1 MALLP
6 HNKAVIAAGRCN
18 HDVACRH
25 LIAADP
31 VLRALI
37 TQVGVCTLAPRRRY
51 FETLCDSIISQQ
63 LSVQVAAVIFTRFA
77 ALYPG
82 GRPTPEAVRASA
94 LSQLQKVGLSR
105 RKALYL
111 KDLADGFLDG
121 RLEPRRLARQ
131 SNDEIIA
138 TLTSVHGIGRWT
150 AEMFLIFSLNRLDV
164 LPVDD
169 FGIRKAVQ
177 RWYGIKALPSAQ
189 TIRRIARSWNPYE
202 TVACWY
208 LWKSLRL

>member
-6 HNKAVIAAGRCN
+6 HRATTSQPRCN
-18 HDVACRH
+18 HDGACRH

-31 VLRALI
+31 VLHTLI
-37 TQVGVCTLAPRRRY
+37 TRVGACTLAPRRRF

-77 ALYPG
+77 ALYSS
-82 GRPTPEAVRASA
+82 GRPTPEGVRSTP
-94 LSQLQKVGLSR
+94 LVRLQQVGLSR
-105 RKALYL
+105 QKALYL

-121 RLEPRRLARQ
+121 RLEPRRFTRR

-138 TLTSVHGIGRWT
+138 ALTAVHGIGRWT

-169 FGIRKAVQ
+169 FGIRRAVQ
-177 RWYGIKALPSAQ
+177 RWYGIKALPSAR
-189 TIRRIARSWNPYE
+189 TIRRIARPWNPYE
-202 TVACWY
+202 TIACWY